1 MDWGNK
7 NDDEM
12 CYSQIAPKH
21 QRAERTRVDGG
32 LLRLL
37 LFLKERRERQVKFI
51 AAQRDL

>member
-21 QRAERTRVDGG
+21 QRC
-32 LLRLL
+32 
-37 LFLKERRERQVKFI
+37 
-51 AAQRDL
+51 AQRAQELMGAFFVFFYF

>member
-21 QRAERTRVDGG
+21 QHKLMGAFSSSFISEGAA
-32 LLRLL
+32 
-37 LFLKERRERQVKFI
+37 RQVKFI
-51 AAQRDL
+51 VARRDL